1 MAKSKKIVMTGGGNP
16 ALPGVRQGFP
26 PGRAAAV
33 LLPDLRPCCKAAEA
47 ARLYAEIPGVE
58 IGRASCRER
67 V

>member
-47 ARLYAEIPGVE
+47 ARLYAEIPG
-58 IGRASCRER
+58 
-67 V
+67 